1 MDLPD
6 KIRNYIITPLWRT
19 SEISSGNYC
28 FEEGTSLMRDYIVNI
43 KNYKCIVPNIV
54 YNTITDLYIN
64 NKKRVFPKNAT
75 IVAPNILYKPII
87 TCKTFN
93 SFIKYFNKTYYWS
106 YEIHTQIGV
115 YYVGN
120 GVIFDENLNP
130 LILYCKKVNTA
141 VSEVS
146 PNIVHAE
153 LVNKWVRPEE
163 SIIYINPEVFINQ
176 KNFVNKGIIQKI
188 IPALMGDY
196 CREMLMTNYINPT
209 PKIIISNEIN
219 NFINTV
225 YPPSTLDN
233 NDDVINDI
241 LLKNLSDMDNC
252 FYLDGFK
259 TA

>member
-6 KIRNYIITPLWRT
+6 KIRNFIITPLWRT
-19 SEISSGNYC
+19 PEISPENYY
-28 FEEGTSLMRDYIVNI
+28 FGESTSLMRDYIVNI
-43 KNYKCIVPNIV
+43 KDYKCIVPNIV
-54 YNTITDLYIN
+54 YDTIVNLYIN
-64 NKKRVFPKNAT
+64 NKRKVFPKNAT
-75 IVAPNILYKPII
+75 IVAPNILHKPNIS
-87 TCKTFN
+87 CKTFN
-93 SFIKYFNKTYYWS
+93 AFIKYFNKTYYWS
-106 YEIHTQIGV
+106 YKIHTHIGV

-130 LILYCKKVNTA
+130 LILYCKKVNTD
-141 VSEVS
+141 VSGVS
-146 PNIVHAE
+146 PNIIRAE

-163 SIIYINPEVFINQ
+163 AIIYINPEVFINQ

-196 CREMLMTNYINPT
+196 CREMLIGNYINPT

-225 YPPSTLDN
+225 YPPNTLDN
-233 NDDVINDI
+233 NDDVINDV
-241 LLKNLSDMDNC
+241 LLKNLSDIDNC
-252 FYLDGFK
+252 FYLDDFK

>member
-1 MDLPD
+1 MDLLD
-6 KIRNYIITPLWRT
+6 KIRNFIITPLWRT
-19 SEISSGNYC
+19 SEISSENYC
-28 FEEGTSLMRDYIVNI
+28 FEESTSLMRDYIVNI

-75 IVAPNILYKPII
+75 IVVPNILRNPNIA
-87 TCKTFN
+87 CKTFN
-93 SFIKYFNKTYYWS
+93 SFIKYFNRTYYWS
-106 YEIHTQIGV
+106 CEVHTQIGV

-130 LILYCKKVNTA
+130 LILYCKKVNTD
-141 VSEVS
+141 VSGVS

-252 FYLDGFK
+252 FYLDDFK